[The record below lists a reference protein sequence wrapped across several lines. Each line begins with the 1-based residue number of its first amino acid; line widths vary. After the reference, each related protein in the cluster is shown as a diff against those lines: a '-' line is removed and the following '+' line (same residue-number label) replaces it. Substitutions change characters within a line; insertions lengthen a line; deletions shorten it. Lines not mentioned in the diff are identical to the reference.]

1 MVFIQEIIMVDVEKI
16 KAIANEY
23 QNGLV
28 LKDKQIATLL
38 HIQQRKGDI
47 LVNLPVGY
55 GKWLSLSNVTFNLF
69 LDFGCTSAWCS
80 SELVEEKVESY
91 IW

>member
-1 MVFIQEIIMVDVEKI
+1 MVFIHEIIMADVEKI

-55 GKWLSLSNVTFNLF
+55 GK
-69 LDFGCTSAWCS
+69 
-80 SELVEEKVESY
+80 
-91 IW
+91 